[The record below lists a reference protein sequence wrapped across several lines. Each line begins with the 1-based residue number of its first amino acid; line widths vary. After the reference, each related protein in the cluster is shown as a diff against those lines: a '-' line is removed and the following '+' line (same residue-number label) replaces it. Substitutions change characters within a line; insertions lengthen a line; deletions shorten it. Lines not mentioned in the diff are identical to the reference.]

1 MQVNN
6 SATSQAI
13 QLRVLG
19 LHCAEEVGAL
29 RRALD
34 RQTGVSDVHI
44 DQLRARVS
52 FTMAAPATLPAV
64 SAAVTRAGLRLVQ
77 PDEAVPE
84 LAVEPRVWWSGL
96 TSAVCLVIAVIAQ
109 FVESGGAWLSLVA
122 DVEAEGPSWVSTT
135 AYAAAALAASAII
148 LPKAFTSARAWRLDM
163 HVLVVVAIAGAAWLG
178 EVSEAATVASLFAGS
193 QLLEAWSAARA
204 RRSVGALMQGNVH
217 HACCCVDGHDHD
229 VAVDCIEPGMVLRV
243 KPGERIPV
251 DADVV
256 SGSSSVDESSMTGEP
271 THVLKRAGDVVTA
284 GSVNGSGALEIR
296 ARARADQSGLARM
309 LSAVEHARQGRTEA
323 ERWVERFA
331 RIYTP
336 VVVLLAL
343 AVWLVPPLFGFGAW
357 DEWFRRGLV
366 VTLVACPCALVIS
379 TPVTI
384 VAALSAAARHGV
396 LVKGGEHLER
406 CATLRAVAFDK
417 TGVATT
423 GRPAITSLRLL
434 GGRSERE
441 VLDHV
446 VALETRSEHPLAH
459 ALVTFAASRGVAEG
473 AAHARDVQ
481 AVPGRGLVGEAWGHE
496 FWIGSARFLGEHA
509 RVSDDAAAE
518 IARLHAEGLTV
529 VACGSGQDL
538 WAVFG
543 ARDTTRP
550 DAIAAAQQLRARG
563 VRHLAI
569 LSGDHAAA
577 VSATAR
583 AMHVTEVRG
592 ECAPADKAAAVAALS
607 VSGPVAMVGD
617 GINDVPALAAATLGI
632 AVGPRATDA
641 ALDAADIVLVH
652 DDLRH
657 LPWLIAH
664 ARRTLRVVQQ
674 NLWFAVGI
682 KVAFLVAAAFG
693 NATLWMAVL
702 ADTGATLAVT
712 MNGLR
717 LLRVQAPPAVHHH
730 HQHHHA
736 GDGEHAAHHAHSH

>member
-1 MQVNN
+1 
-6 SATSQAI
+6 
-13 QLRVLG
+13 
-19 LHCAEEVGAL
+19 
-29 RRALD
+29 
-34 RQTGVSDVHI
+34 
-44 DQLRARVS
+44 
-52 FTMAAPATLPAV
+52 
-64 SAAVTRAGLRLVQ
+64 
-77 PDEAVPE
+77 
-84 LAVEPRVWWSGL
+84 
-96 TSAVCLVIAVIAQ
+96 
-109 FVESGGAWLSLVA
+109 
-122 DVEAEGPSWVSTT
+122 
-135 AYAAAALAASAII
+135 
-148 LPKAFTSARAWRLDM
+148 
-163 HVLVVVAIAGAAWLG
+163 
-178 EVSEAATVASLFAGS
+178 
-193 QLLEAWSAARA
+193 
-204 RRSVGALMQGNVH
+204 
-217 HACCCVDGHDHD
+217 
-229 VAVDCIEPGMVLRV
+229 
-243 KPGERIPV
+243 
-251 DADVV
+251 
-256 SGSSSVDESSMTGEP
+256 
-271 THVLKRAGDVVTA
+271 
-284 GSVNGSGALEIR
+284 
-296 ARARADQSGLARM
+296 
-309 LSAVEHARQGRTEA
+309 
-323 ERWVERFA
+323 
-331 RIYTP
+331 
-336 VVVLLAL
+336 
-343 AVWLVPPLFGFGAW
+343 
-357 DEWFRRGLV
+357 
-366 VTLVACPCALVIS
+366 
-379 TPVTI
+379 

-423 GRPAITSLRLL
+423 GRPTITSLRLL
-434 GGRSERE
+434 GAHTERE

-481 AVPGRGLVGEAWGHE
+481 AVPGRGLVGQAWGHE

-529 VACGSGQDL
+529 VACGSGHDL

-543 ARDTTRP
+543 ARDTTRQ
-550 DAIAAAQQLRARG
+550 DAIAAAQLLRARG

-577 VSATAR
+577 VRATAQ

-592 ECAPADKAAAVAALS
+592 ECAPADKAAAVVALAA
-607 VSGPVAMVGD
+607 SGPVAMVGD

-657 LPWLIAH
+657 LPWLIVH

-717 LLRVQAPPAVHHH
+717 LLRVQAPPVAHHH

-736 GDGEHAAHHAHSH
+736 GDGEHAHHHAHSH

>member
-6 SATSQAI
+6 SAAGESVDLQ
-13 QLRVLG
+13 VLG

-34 RQTGVSDVHI
+34 RQAGVSDVHI
-44 DQLRARVS
+44 DQVRSRVS
-52 FTMAAPATLPAV
+52 FRLAAPATLPLV

-77 PDEAVPE
+77 PNEAVPE
-84 LAVEPRVWWSGL
+84 LAVERRVWWSGIL
-96 TSAVCLVIAVIAQ
+96 SAFCLAVAVVAHFI
-109 FVESGGAWLSLVA
+109 ESGGAWLSLVA
-122 DVEAEGPSWVSTT
+122 DVDGDGPAWVSTA

-148 LPKAFTSARAWRLDM
+148 LPKAVTSARAGRLDM
-163 HVLVVVAIAGAAWLG
+163 HVLVVIAIVGAAWLG
-178 EVSEAATVASLFAGS
+178 EVSEAATVASLFAGA

-204 RRSVGALMQGNVH
+204 RRSVGALMQGTAG
-217 HACCCVDGHDHD
+217 HACCCVDGHEHD
-229 VAVDCIEPGMVLRV
+229 VAVHSIEPGMVLRV

-256 SGSSSVDESSMTGEP
+256 SGSSSVDESAMTGEP
-271 THVLKRAGDVVTA
+271 THVLKRVGDLVTA
-284 GSVNGSGALEIR
+284 GSVNGSGALEVR
-296 ARARADQSGLARM
+296 ARSRADESGLARM
-309 LSAVEHARQGRTEA
+309 LTAVEHARQGRTEA

-331 RIYTP
+331 GIYTP
-336 VVVLLAL
+336 VVVVLAL
-343 AVWLVPPLFGFGAW
+343 AVWLVPPLLGFGAW

-384 VAALSAAARHGV
+384 VAAISAAARHGV

-423 GRPAITSLRLL
+423 GRPKIVSLHLL
-434 GGRSERE
+434 GARTERE
-441 VLDHV
+441 VLDHI

-459 ALVTFAASRGVAEG
+459 ALVSFAASRGAGEG
-473 AAHARDVQ
+473 AAHVHDVQ

-509 RVSDDAAAE
+509 QVSDEASAE
-518 IARLHAEGLTV
+518 IARLHAAGLTV
-529 VACGSGQDL
+529 VACGSGAEL
-538 WAVFG
+538 WAVLG
-543 ARDTTRP
+543 AHDTTRA
-550 DAIAAAQQLRARG
+550 DATTAAQLLRDRG
-563 VRHLAI
+563 VRQLVI

-577 VSATAR
+577 VQATAR
-583 AMHVTEVRG
+583 AMHVIEVRG
-592 ECAPADKAAAVAALS
+592 ECTPTDKAAAIEELAAH
-607 VSGPVAMVGD
+607 GPVAMVGD
-617 GINDVPALAAATLGI
+617 GINDVPALVAATLGV

-641 ALDAADIVLVH
+641 ALDAADVVLVH

-657 LPWLIAH
+657 LPWLVGH

-682 KVAFLVAAAFG
+682 KVAFLVAAALG
-693 NATLWMAVL
+693 EATLWMAVL

-717 LLRVQAPPAVHHH
+717 LLRVQAPPTA
-730 HQHHHA
+730 HQHHHHV
-736 GDGEHAAHHAHSH
+736 GEGGHTHQAAHSH